1 MKYHN
6 VQTRIRLN
14 GFERPWADEQIGTWI
29 LFPLV
34 IGHYCLFL
42 QPLLWSK
49 LSINVPILTVFGLAT
64 ITSGFGVYSVC
75 TLNPSDRHLLDD
87 AENNKDLLDIKQSLL
102 VYCYICDKTVF
113 KSSKHCKFCN
123 KCVETFDH
131 HCKWLNTCVGRA
143 NYRYFLL
150 IVVGITIMTSLSI
163 ALSLAYVIESFA
175 FTNEMKVRI
184 TGSYIPMNILGVQ
197 IVSVISTVI
206 FSPIVCL
213 VLQLAG
219 FHIRLLLNNMT
230 TYEFIV
236 NESKKRKLVREKKK
250 VGKRKKSE
258 NEDKDIPTSNELV
271 GNKDEVD
278 TESMEL

>member
-1 MKYHN
+1 
-6 VQTRIRLN
+6 
-14 GFERPWADEQIGTWI
+14 
-29 LFPLV
+29 
-34 IGHYCLFL
+34 
-42 QPLLWSK
+42 
-49 LSINVPILTVFGLAT
+49 
-64 ITSGFGVYSVC
+64 VC
-75 TLNPSDRHLLDD
+75 TINPCDRHLSDG
-87 AENNKDLLDIKQSLL
+87 AESNKDLLDTKQSLL

-123 KCVETFDH
+123 KCVENFDH

-150 IVVGITIMTSLSI
+150 IVVGITIMTTLSI
-163 ALSLAYVIESFA
+163 AISLTYVIESFA
-175 FTNEMKVRI
+175 FTNEMKERI
-184 TGSYIPMNILGVQ
+184 SDSYIPMNILGVQ
-197 IVSVISTVI
+197 IISVTSTVI

-219 FHIRLLLNNMT
+219 FHVRLLMNNMT

-250 VGKRKKSE
+250 NVEKKRAGRK
-258 NEDKDIPTSNELV
+258 EDSQTSNELVV

-278 TESMEL
+278 TEGTL